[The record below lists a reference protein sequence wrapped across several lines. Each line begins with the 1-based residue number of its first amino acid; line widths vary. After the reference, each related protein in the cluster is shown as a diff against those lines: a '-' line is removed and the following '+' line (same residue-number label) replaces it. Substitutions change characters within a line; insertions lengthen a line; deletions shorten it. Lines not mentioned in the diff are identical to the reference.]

1 MPKRRLRSIAPAI
14 VAAFLLSAAYV
25 PIARSEP
32 AFCLG
37 RVRAYVKELDPI
49 LAEAKYSLTPII
61 ALNDRYFP
69 FVDCDPDALLEAV
82 SHSRFFRNAIYSR
95 RGEDY
100 GIEFASDAVTVTF
113 IYKVVERTSFL
124 PAAGWVSK

>member
-1 MPKRRLRSIAPAI
+1 MPTPWLRSIALAI
-14 VAAFLLSAAYV
+14 LAAFLLTWADA
-25 PIARSEP
+25 PIAHSEP

-37 RVRAYVKELDPI
+37 RVRAYVRELDPI
-49 LAEAKYSLTPII
+49 LDEAKNSLTPII

-82 SHSRFFRNAIYSR
+82 SHSRFFRYAIYSR

-100 GIEFASDAVTVTF
+100 GIEFASGVVTVTF
-113 IYKVVERTSFL
+113 IYKLVERTSFL

>member
-1 MPKRRLRSIAPAI
+1 MPTPRSPSTALAI
-14 VAAFLLSAAYV
+14 LTAFLLTWMDA

-37 RVRAYVKELDPI
+37 RVRAYVNKLDPI

-61 ALNDRYFP
+61 ELNDRYFP

-82 SHSRFFRNAIYSR
+82 SHSRFFRKAVYS
-95 RGEDY
+95 EQEQYHLIVFSSSD
-100 GIEFASDAVTVTF
+100 IEVTF
-113 IYKVVERTSFL
+113 IYRINERTSFI
-124 PAAGWVSK
+124 PGAGFLSK